1 VPLADAA
8 VSRETFEAL
17 ATRVERTVAMAH
29 RKTPLRAGASRE
41 EVRSALDLAPK
52 RYSALVARL
61 VADGRVAERGSALA
75 MPSHRPSL
83 TAEQKAAWSSAR
95 AALAR
100 EPLQPPSAATLQRDF
115 GIDRDVLMALA
126 DRGDVV
132 RVGTDGVFLP
142 DAVQRFGDAIIEAL
156 RDGPI
161 TVAKAR
167 DLTGSS
173 RKHVLPLLQFLDDH
187 GLTRRVGDD
196 RVPIHDPATGH
207 ERLRRAIHRD
217 RPHKGESE

>member
-1 VPLADAA
+1 VALADAA
-8 VSRETFEAL
+8 VSRAAFDAL
-17 ATRVERTVAMAH
+17 ATRVLRTIAMAH
-29 RKTPLRAGASRE
+29 RATPLRAGASRE
-41 EVRSALDLAPK
+41 EVRSTLDLAPK
-52 RYSALVARL
+52 RYSALVSRL
-61 VADGRVAERGSALA
+61 VADGQIVERGAALA
-75 MPSHRPSL
+75 LPSHRPSL
-83 TAEQKAAWSSAR
+83 TPDQEAKWAAAH

-115 GIDRDVLMALA
+115 GLDVEVLVALA
-126 DRGDVV
+126 DRGELV

-142 DAVQRFGDAIIEAL
+142 EAVLRFGDAIIDAL
-156 RDGPI
+156 ADGPI

-196 RVPIHDPATGH
+196 RILIHDPDTSRAQ
-207 ERLRRAIHRD
+207 LRRAVHRA
-217 RPHKGESE
+217 PAHKGENE